1 MAMAMAGPSLRIA
14 PMGTSFFSQFIS
26 SAFSPRLAQISSRR
40 VAVPFF
46 PSVLIAVPAFQ
57 VGLPPLGSILEGI
70 WESILRAV
78 PKKKTS
84 HMKKRHRFMAGKAIK
99 DVTALCKCPACGET
113 KRMHYL
119 CPNCASKLQELMRK
133 EMAEAAKEK

>member
-1 MAMAMAGPSLRIA
+1 MAMAMAGSSLRIA
-14 PMGTSFFSQFIS
+14 PMGSSFLPQFLS
-26 SAFSPRLAQISSRR
+26 SAFSPRIAQIATRQI
-40 VAVPFF
+40 AVPFF

-119 CPNCASKLQELMRK
+119 CPYCTSSKTTRRLLFI
-133 EMAEAAKEK
+133 